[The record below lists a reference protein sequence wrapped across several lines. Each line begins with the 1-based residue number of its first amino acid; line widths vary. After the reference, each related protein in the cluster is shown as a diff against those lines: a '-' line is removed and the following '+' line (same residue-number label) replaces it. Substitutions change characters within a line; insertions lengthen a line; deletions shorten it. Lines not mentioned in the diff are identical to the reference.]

1 MFSYVI
7 VGSKM
12 FGRKILIVFLSI
24 GLNMCLGCSKE
35 PSQREGSFEFPQH
48 MFWMNNKKINF

>member
-1 MFSYVI
+1 MFYNVI

-24 GLNMCLGCSKE
+24 GSNIFFGCSKE
-35 PSQREGSFEFPQH
+35 PSR
-48 MFWMNNKKINF
+48 